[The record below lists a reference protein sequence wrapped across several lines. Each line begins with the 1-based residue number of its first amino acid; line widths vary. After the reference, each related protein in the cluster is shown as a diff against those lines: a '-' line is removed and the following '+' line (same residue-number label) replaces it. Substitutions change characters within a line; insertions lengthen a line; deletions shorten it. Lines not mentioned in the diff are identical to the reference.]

1 MSYSIISAVGKN
13 RELGKNNELIWHLP
27 EDLKYFRKVTSGKT
41 VIMGRR
47 TFDSLPGILP
57 KRRNIVLQMP
67 DESMIDGVEIFNDI
81 ESILKAVRNDDEAF
95 IIGGASI
102 YRQFL
107 EYASKLYLT
116 EVKKTCRDAE
126 VFFPKFNKDLYDK
139 RIVGS
144 GDDNNIKYDFVVYEK
159 KLVLKK

>member
-1 MSYSIISAVGKN
+1 MKNVSIIACIGRN
-13 RELGKNNELIWHLP
+13 FELGKNNDLIWHLP
-27 EDLKYFRKVTSGKT
+27 NDLKYFKKVTTGKT

-67 DESMIDGVEIFNDI
+67 SEDKIEGVEIFHDI
-81 ESILKAVRNDDEAF
+81 PSILEAVKKEEEVF

-107 EYASKLYLT
+107 EYANKLYLT
-116 EVKKTCRDAE
+116 EVHKSCKDAE
-126 VFFPKFNKDLYDK
+126 VYFPKFNKRNYHK
-139 RIVGS
+139 IIVDS
-144 GDDNNIKYDFVVYEK
+144 GEDNKIKYDFVIYEK
-159 KLVLKK
+159 KKED